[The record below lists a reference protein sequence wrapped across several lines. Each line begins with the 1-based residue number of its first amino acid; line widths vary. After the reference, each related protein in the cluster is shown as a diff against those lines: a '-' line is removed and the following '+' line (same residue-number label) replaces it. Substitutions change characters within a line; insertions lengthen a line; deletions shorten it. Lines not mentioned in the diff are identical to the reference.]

1 MITDDSGSAL
11 LPAELAEF
19 RERYRSAVIGRHYNG
34 FVHLGFVVA
43 GSLIVIGA
51 ALSFVRAPTWLDWL
65 CIPVTFLA
73 ANVVEFLGHRGPMHR
88 RFRWLGLIFHRHTH
102 EHHRFFPDEWV
113 TCRSQRDFKIVLFPP
128 VMLLFYL
135 GSVAFPIGLLLYFF
149 HTQNTSCFYVATT
162 TFYFMSYEVLHFT
175 YHLDERLWIA
185 RLPVIR
191 STASRWPIPRPAIP
205 RTPILRQR
213 RWRLTH
219 DGRRAAG
226 VSPRML
232 PSAQSRPAPR
242 SLQVKVF
249 LGLGDELRVALAEV
263 FETPLPGQCV
273 RRQFLRVLR
282 NILRAGDHV
291 AYDRLPQLDV
301 AR

>member
-1 MITDDSGSAL
+1 MVTDDSRNPP
-11 LPAELAEF
+11 LPAELTAF
-19 RERYRSAVIGRHYNG
+19 RDRYRSSVIGRYYNG
-34 FVHLGFVVA
+34 FAHLAFVVV
-43 GSLIVIGA
+43 GSLVVIGLA
-51 ALSFVRAPTWLDWL
+51 ISFVRAPTWLDWL

-113 TCRSQRDFKIVLFPP
+113 TCRSQKDFKIVLFPP

-175 YHLDERLWIA
+175 YHLDEQTLVA

-191 STASRWPIPRPAIP
+191 FLRKHHRVHHRTDLMTKHNFNINWPVADFIFGTIYRPPVAEPATSAIEETATTADAMAFEQSR
-205 RTPILRQR
+205 L
-213 RWRLTH
+213 RLT
-219 DGRRAAG
+219 DSAEEITQPRRAA
-226 VSPRML
+226 
-232 PSAQSRPAPR
+232 
-242 SLQVKVF
+242 
-249 LGLGDELRVALAEV
+249 
-263 FETPLPGQCV
+263 
-273 RRQFLRVLR
+273 
-282 NILRAGDHV
+282 
-291 AYDRLPQLDV
+291 
-301 AR
+301 